1 MKQVLFNQKGQ
12 VVVEEVPEPLLGDNG
27 VLVRAGYSLISSGT
41 ETAALRG
48 GGSLLRKIAA
58 KPEAL
63 KKLAGAV
70 ASQGIAGTVEMVKSR
85 LEQYTP
91 AGYSAA
97 GIVVA
102 RGKDVRGLEIGD
114 RVACA
119 GAGYANHA
127 EVIFVPR
134 NLAARVPDGVELRD
148 AAFATVGAIAMHGV
162 RRAGVGLGET
172 VVVIGLGLI
181 GQLTVQLLHAA
192 GCRVIG
198 IDPVRERV
206 ELALNKFRLGIGIWQ
221 PAEALEAVRRY
232 TGGVGADAVVICA
245 ATASDEPLNNAFR
258 MVRRK
263 GRVVVVGA
271 VGMHLERQ
279 EIYAREAD
287 LLMSTSYGPGRYD
300 PDYEEGGHDYPIG
313 YVRWTENRNI
323 AEFLRMLGEGK
334 LDAAG
339 LITGVY
345 PIHEAERAYAEVT
358 GGQSRLAILL
368 EYNLPAQP
376 AGKNSPMAVSTGPG
390 AIAAM
395 ANPIATAGTRRAV
408 KGAVKGRVNVAVIG
422 AGAFATGVLLP
433 NLKRLDVCHLR
444 AVVSRTGYK
453 AKQIARRFG
462 ADYCTSDYQ
471 EVLADEQVD
480 LVCIATP
487 HNLHAPLAI
496 EAAAAGKDIFVE
508 KPLGM
513 TLDECATVDNAV
525 KSSKVKLVVGFNRR
539 FSPLAVRAKVL
550 LARDTG
556 PKMAVYRVNA
566 GPAPPGHWTLDP
578 VEGGGRILGEAV
590 HFFDLL
596 TWLFGEEPVE
606 IHARSIQ
613 TDRSSVV
620 NTDNLAVTIRF
631 ARGSVANLLYSCL
644 GDSSFPK
651 ERLEIFSAGKVLVL
665 DDFKQ
670 LSVSSAPAEG
680 LVLRRADKG
689 HFEELKAVLDLC
701 RGARNDEGMGQLAG
715 VAEGVL
721 ATWCALEALKSGEK
735 HG

>member
-1 MKQVLFNQKGQ
+1 M
-12 VVVEEVPEPLLGDNG
+12 VVEEVPEPLPGDNG
-27 VLVRAGYSLISSGT
+27 VLVRVGYSLISSGT

-63 KKLAGAV
+63 KKVAGAI
-70 ASQGIAGTVEMVKSR
+70 ASQGIAGTVEMAKYK

-102 RGKDVRGLEIGD
+102 RGKDVQGLEIGD

-192 GCRVIG
+192 GCRSVG

-206 ELALNKFRLGIGIWQ
+206 ELALNKFRLEKGIWE
-221 PAEALEAVRRY
+221 PAEALEAVREY
-232 TGGVGADAVVICA
+232 TDGVGADAVLICA

-358 GGQSRLAILL
+358 GGQGRLAVLL
-368 EYNLPAQP
+368 EYDLPAGRGFPDSGNGLP
-376 AGKNSPMAVSTGPG
+376 AGKNGRIAVSADPE
-390 AIAAM
+390 AIAAT
-395 ANPIATAGTRRAV
+395 ASSKAAAGTGRSV
-408 KGAVKGRVNVAVIG
+408 KGAVKGQVNVAVIG

-433 NLKRLDVCHLR
+433 NLRRLDRCHLR
-444 AVVSRTGYK
+444 AVVSTTGYK
-453 AKQIARRFG
+453 AKQAARRFG
-462 ADYCTSDYQ
+462 ADYCTTDYQ
-471 EVLADEQVD
+471 EVLGDEQVD
-480 LVCIATP
+480 QVCIATP

-496 EAAAAGKDIFVE
+496 AAAAAGKDIFVE

-513 TLDECATVDNAV
+513 TLDECAAVDNAV

-539 FSPLAVRAKVL
+539 FSPLAVRARVL

-566 GPAPPGHWTLDP
+566 GPVPPGHWTLDP

-613 TDRSSVV
+613 TDRAGVV
-620 NTDNLAVTIRF
+620 NADNLAVTIQF

-701 RGARNDEGMGQLAG
+701 RGAQNDEGLGQLAG
-715 VAEGVL
+715 VAEGAL